1 MACAHRIL
9 VTGTGL
15 LAVMLVSSVANAAD
29 KGVTGKKL
37 LLKSNPK
44 MVLLSKDA
52 LVVPGANGSSSDP
65 RCVADG
71 GSGSGVSVKL
81 DDGITGVM
89 LSMPCEK
96 WVTNGSGSLYKYK
109 DSAGVPK
116 TAKVKAGLLKVG
128 SPDGIG
134 GFSVPTGDATVS
146 VEVTVGTDK
155 YCMAFTGTGDGNK
168 FLVKDAP
175 AGSCG
180 PPGPT
185 A

>member
-1 MACAHRIL
+1 MRGESGRN
-9 VTGTGL
+9 GTPSLRGKNMREQRKRS
-15 LAVMLVSSVANAAD
+15 AVMALAMAVVSIALVVCTAQAAD
-29 KGVTGKKL
+29 QEITATKL
-37 LLKSNPK
+37 LLKDTPK

-71 GSGSGVSVKL
+71 GSGLGASVKL
-81 DDGITGVM
+81 DDGTTGVM

-116 TAKVKAGLLKVG
+116 IAKVKAGLLKVG

-134 GFSVPTGDATVS
+134 GFPVP
-146 VEVTVGTDK
+146 
-155 YCMAFTGTGDGNK
+155 
-168 FLVKDAP
+168 
-175 AGSCG
+175 
-180 PPGPT
+180 
-185 A
+185 